1 MAAASSLAV
10 LTVLTVLIA
19 LTALDVVTAS
29 DVVIALIVVIAS
41 DAVVVTAE
49 NGKRFSCFVFN
60 LEGLCM
66 LQRSF
71 IINRTYRTNCCTY
84 DDKGSLN
91 ETYEWAK

>member
-19 LTALDVVTAS
+19 LTALDVVT
-29 DVVIALIVVIAS
+29 ALIVVIAS

-91 ETYEWAK
+91 ETQEWAK